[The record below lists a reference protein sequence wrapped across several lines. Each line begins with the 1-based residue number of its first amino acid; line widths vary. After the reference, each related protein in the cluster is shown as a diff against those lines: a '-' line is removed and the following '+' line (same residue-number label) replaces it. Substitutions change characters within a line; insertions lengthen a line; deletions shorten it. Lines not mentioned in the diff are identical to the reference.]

1 MSDDVA
7 ALSADRLA
15 KRYRH
20 NWALSDCTFSLPQGR
35 IAGLVGPNGA
45 GKSTL
50 LLIAAGFSRPMGG
63 QLSVLG
69 RQVPLRSPETL
80 ALIGYLDQERPLYRS
95 LRVEELLEA
104 GRRLNPH
111 FDTSLARHHLDA
123 LEIDLHKRAG
133 QLSIGQQ
140 AQVSLICCVAK
151 RPALL
156 LLDEPV
162 AALDPFARQ
171 GVMQLLLQA
180 STEEG
185 TTILLSSHALADL
198 AGTCDYLI
206 LLARSEVLLADE
218 LDYVL
223 ASHRLLSGL
232 DTAEPPRGVAV
243 ISEQRALRQRD
254 LLVRIDQPLEA
265 PGWRIAEPSLE
276 ELVIAY
282 LREEG
287 RRSVG
292 SVVLAGQSATER

>member
-1 MSDDVA
+1 MSHEPA
-7 ALSADRLA
+7 ALSAERLA

-20 NWALSDCTFSLPQGR
+20 HWALSECSFSLPEGR

-50 LLIAAGFSRPMGG
+50 LRIAAGFSLPTSGR
-63 QLSVLG
+63 LFVLG
-69 RQVPLRSPETL
+69 REAPLRSPADL

-95 LRVEELLEA
+95 LRVEELLEV
-104 GRRLNPH
+104 GRRLNPR
-111 FDTSLARHHLDA
+111 FDGALARRHLEA
-123 LEIDLHKRAG
+123 LEIDPRKRAG
-133 QLSIGQQ
+133 RLSVGQQ
-140 AQVSLICCVAK
+140 AQVALICCVAK

-185 TTILLSSHALADL
+185 TTILLSSHAIADL
-198 AGTCDYLI
+198 VGTCDYLI
-206 LLARSEVLLADE
+206 LLARSTVLLADE

-223 ASHRLLSGL
+223 ASHRLLSGA
-232 DTAEPPRGVAV
+232 DTVELPAGVTV
-243 ISEQRALRQRD
+243 VSEQRALRQRD
-254 LLVRIDQPLEA
+254 LLVRIDQPFEA
-265 PGWRIAEPSLE
+265 PGWRIAQPGLE

-282 LREEG
+282 LREES
-287 RRSVG
+287 RRPAGTGTLADSVG
-292 SVVLAGQSATER
+292 AER